1 MKIYFLLLMEFF
13 KIGLFSVGGG
23 YATMPFLYNLITD
36 YGWYSYKDLSDMIA
50 ISVLTPGPIG
60 LNMATFA
67 GFQTSGV
74 TGAIV
79 TSLALMLPT
88 YIIVCSISKLLKTFK
103 DSFWI
108 KSALVSLK
116 PAGCG
121 LLTVVGINLFRE
133 NVQTLTAFLLFAF
146 LFALSFKFKKNP
158 LFYFLFAGIIGV
170 ILQEIHVL
178 N

>member
-50 ISVLTPGPIG
+50 ISVLTPGPVG

-79 TSLALMLPT
+79 ASLALMLPT

-108 KSALVSLK
+108 KSALDRKS
-116 PAGCG
+116 
-121 LLTVVGINLFRE
+121 VV
-133 NVQTLTAFLLFAF
+133 
-146 LFALSFKFKKNP
+146 
-158 LFYFLFAGIIGV
+158 
-170 ILQEIHVL
+170 
-178 N
+178 